1 MKGMLKGYLSSQ
13 VSLFISYFLRLGE
26 CFVNG
31 LSLVLLLSSLTS
43 FFMHLFPMLFVGQQR
58 FVFYS
63 SSLLRLSFCLE
74 GIIFSQSTML
84 QLDKFTYFT
93 QFFWSCPFFFT
104 FAIIYLMDRY
114 RPRKLSSLSPST
126 SASSSTDPENEKDRE
141 RCRTLYR
148 GHWVEELKAQ
158 SKGLVPPQEIRSS
171 QWASALYKIVP
182 KEGEIGVAISEL
194 LAEVQKEGTNS
205 AIFNRVLEEVVK
217 CKK

>member
-1 MKGMLKGYLSSQ
+1 
-13 VSLFISYFLRLGE
+13 
-26 CFVNG
+26 
-31 LSLVLLLSSLTS
+31 
-43 FFMHLFPMLFVGQQR
+43 
-58 FVFYS
+58 
-63 SSLLRLSFCLE
+63 
-74 GIIFSQSTML
+74 
-84 QLDKFTYFT
+84 
-93 QFFWSCPFFFT
+93 
-104 FAIIYLMDRY
+104 MDRY

-126 SASSSTDPENEKDRE
+126 SASSSTDPSRSLDRE

-148 GHWVEELKAQ
+148 GHWNSLVEELKAQ

-182 KEGEIGVAISEL
+182 KEGENWVAISEL